1 MPTSQPDLTRT
12 QPMLDEQSF
21 QGLLS
26 AAFTIQEH
34 NERRKRAA
42 QFEITEDHPEPEA
55 TPVCEN
61 CGAPKPA
68 EKSRCDRCETG
79 EFRPGERLQ
88 RNWASMWLMSQEHA
102 LSQEN
107 WPESDAR
114 DRANSSIPS
123 KRNPLSESAS
133 PRAASNFLARPLH
146 YTAQTNASISPTAD
160 VRDTRARNYA
170 NEAAS
175 TGSMINAAAN
185 QPVSKSP
192 VAEPISDSIQSVPS
206 FSLFSENRNFHPT
219 QGTTFESTLTEDIVL
234 ETPQEIT
241 ASAEFVS
248 DDATATEV
256 GAQPPPPGS
265 FLQDL
270 TNLRVTLRFNRA
282 NLYLGLAVLVAGFA
296 LLWPAATAPRRPALG
311 LWERALIKL
320 GIAEA
325 PAPTIHFQGDPSV
338 QVWIDPHSAL
348 YYCPGEE
355 QYGKAADGRFST
367 QREAQMDRFD
377 PAGRS
382 ACE

>member
-12 QPMLDEQSF
+12 QPMLDEHSF

-42 QFEITEDHPEPEA
+42 QSEISASHPEPDS

-61 CGAPKPA
+61 CGAPKAGENP
-68 EKSRCDRCETG
+68 RCDRCETG

-88 RNWASMWLMSQEHA
+88 RNWASMWLMSQEHS

-107 WPESDAR
+107 WPESNTR
-114 DRANSSIPS
+114 GRAISPIQS
-123 KRNPLSESAS
+123 KRNPVSESAS
-133 PRAASNFLARPLH
+133 PLAASNFLARPLH
-146 YTAQTNASISPTAD
+146 DTAQTNASISSAANVHDIQP
-160 VRDTRARNYA
+160 RNYG
-170 NEAAS
+170 NEVAP

-185 QPVSKSP
+185 QVVSKSHG
-192 VAEPISDSIQSVPS
+192 AEPISDSIQSVPS

-219 QGTTFESTLTEDIVL
+219 HGTTFESTLTEDIAL
-234 ETPQEIT
+234 ETPDEIT

-248 DDATATEV
+248 GEATARELDL
-256 GAQPPPPGS
+256 QPVPPS
-265 FLQDL
+265 SVLQHL
-270 TNLRVTLRFNRA
+270 ANVRVTLRFNRA
-282 NLYLGLAVLVAGFA
+282 NLYLGLAVLVASFA
-296 LLWPAATAPRRPALG
+296 LLWPAASAPRRPTLG

-325 PAPTIHFQGDPSV
+325 PAPTVHFQGDPSV

-377 PAGRS
+377 PAERS

>member
-1 MPTSQPDLTRT
+1 
-12 QPMLDEQSF
+12 
-21 QGLLS
+21 
-26 AAFTIQEH
+26 
-34 NERRKRAA
+34 
-42 QFEITEDHPEPEA
+42 
-55 TPVCEN
+55 
-61 CGAPKPA
+61 
-68 EKSRCDRCETG
+68 
-79 EFRPGERLQ
+79 
-88 RNWASMWLMSQEHA
+88 
-102 LSQEN
+102 
-107 WPESDAR
+107 
-114 DRANSSIPS
+114 
-123 KRNPLSESAS
+123 
-133 PRAASNFLARPLH
+133 
-146 YTAQTNASISPTAD
+146 
-160 VRDTRARNYA
+160 
-170 NEAAS
+170 
-175 TGSMINAAAN
+175 MINAAAN

-219 QGTTFESTLTEDIVL
+219 HGTIFESTLTEEIVL
-234 ETPQEIT
+234 ETPEEIT

-248 DDATATEV
+248 DDATVREV
-256 GAQPPPPGS
+256 GAQPPPPSS

-270 TNLRVTLRFNRA
+270 SNLRVTLRFNRA